1 MGTIKRGILG
11 GFSGK
16 VGTVVGASWK
26 GIDYIRSIPAK
37 VRNPR
42 TPDQVKQRTKFATV
56 INFLTKITPVIKVG
70 FKNYANKQTAFNAA
84 VSYNLLNAVTGSKD
98 DYKMD
103 YSKVL
108 VSRGSLYK
116 PISGTTK
123 IEDDEVSVAWDV
135 NYSGNGSY
143 SDMSTIL
150 LFNPDKNESIIDAE
164 VTDRAEGFASIAYK
178 DQWKGD
184 EIEIFLMF
192 TSEDGKLV
200 SDSLY
205 LGQVLIPEA

>member
-164 VTDRAEGFASIAYK
+164 GTDRAEGFASIAYK

>member
-1 MGTIKRGILG
+1 
-11 GFSGK
+11 
-16 VGTVVGASWK
+16 
-26 GIDYIRSIPAK
+26 
-37 VRNPR
+37 
-42 TPDQVKQRTKFATV
+42 
-56 INFLTKITPVIKVG
+56 
-70 FKNYANKQTAFNAA
+70 
-84 VSYNLLNAVTGSKD
+84 
-98 DYKMD
+98 MD

-116 PISGTTK
+116 PISGTTE

-184 EIEIFLMF
+184 EIEVYLMF